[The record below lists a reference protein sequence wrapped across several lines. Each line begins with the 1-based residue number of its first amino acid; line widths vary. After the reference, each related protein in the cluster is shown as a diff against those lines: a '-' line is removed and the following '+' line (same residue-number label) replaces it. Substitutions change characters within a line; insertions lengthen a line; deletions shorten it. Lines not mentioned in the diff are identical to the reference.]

1 MLEKRQKDK
10 KKKQKENQKVDDVK
24 VTSDWVKRHLDV
36 HEHVLERMHTCG
48 ECEKERKRKEER
60 RCSKITR

>member
-10 KKKQKENQKVDDVK
+10 KKNQKENQKVDDVK

-48 ECEKERKRKEER
+48 ECEKERK
-60 RCSKITR
+60 